1 MTAGILQV
9 PYSTPALLA
18 TGAVAAASTLSV
30 YNTGTLTLA
39 NLYANVGLSTPI
51 TNPLTANSAGRFT
64 VESTLIWASDA
75 QAYDVLLTFSDGS
88 SLTFDNIFVIEAA
101 GSLSGYAP
109 LDSPHF
115 TGVPTA
121 PTPASN
127 DNSNKIATT
136 AYVQSQNYAP
146 LASPGFSGVPTAP
159 TATGTTN
166 TTQIATTAFVQSL
179 VGTGGTFT
187 PTSGSVTFS
196 NGFIIKSGQSLQS
209 MTNPTTKAVTFG
221 TAFPNACFHAS
232 ANVYNPSVTN
242 STVTAASVVGVST
255 TAVTFLF
262 NGYQSGSYNSVPGFY
277 WMAMGY

>member
-1 MTAGILQV
+1 MAAGLIYV
-9 PYSTPALLA
+9 PLSWPTLLG
-18 TGAVAAASTLSV
+18 TGQPSAASTMAIF
-30 YNTGTLTLA
+30 NTGTDTLA
-39 NLYANVGLSTPI
+39 DIFADVGLSTPI
-51 TNPLTANSAGRFT
+51 TNPLTSDSAGRFT
-64 VESTLIWASDA
+64 VQSTLIWASDA

-88 SLTFDNIFVIEAA
+88 NLTFDNIFVLEAA
-101 GSLSGYAP
+101 GSLSGFAP

-127 DNSNKIATT
+127 DNSGKLATT

-146 LASPGFSGVPTAP
+146 LASPDFSGIPTAP
-159 TATGTTN
+159 TAASSTN
-166 TTQIATTAFVQSL
+166 TTQLATTAFVQSL
-179 VGTGGTFT
+179 VGSGGTFA

-221 TAFPNACFHAS
+221 TAFPNACFYAS

-242 STVTAASVVGVST
+242 STVTAGSLVSASTSG
-255 TAVTFLF
+255 ATFLF
-262 NGYQSGSYNSVPGFY
+262 NGYQSGSYASVPGFY
-277 WMAMGY
+277 WLAMGY

>member
-1 MTAGILQV
+1 MAAGLIYV
-9 PYSTPALLA
+9 PYSWPALLA
-18 TGAVAAASTLSV
+18 TGQPSAAATMSIF
-30 YNTGTLTLA
+30 NTGTMTLA
-39 NLYANVGLSTPI
+39 SLFADHGLSTPI
-51 TNPLTANSAGRFT
+51 TNPLTADSAGRFT
-64 VESTLIWASDA
+64 VQSTLIWASDA

-88 SLTFDNIFVIEAA
+88 NLTFDNIFVLEAA
-101 GSLSGYAP
+101 GSLSGFAP

-127 DNSNKIATT
+127 DNSGKIATT
-136 AYVQSQNYAP
+136 AYVQAQNYAP
-146 LASPGFSGVPTAP
+146 LASPTFSGVPAAP
-159 TATGTTN
+159 TAASNTN

-179 VGTGGTFT
+179 VGSGGTFA

-209 MTNPTTKAVTFG
+209 MTNPTTKAITFG
-221 TAFPNACFHAS
+221 TAFPNACFYAG

-255 TAVTFLF
+255 TGATFLF
-262 NGYQSGSYNSVPGFY
+262 NGYQSGSYASVPGFY
-277 WMAMGY
+277 WVAFGY